1 MKLSV
6 NVKNASRLA
15 TLGVILTLAPAAA
28 WATTTSF
35 AGPYS
40 ATNSIAFT
48 NWGGNTGLTLTTLCG
63 VGSSITGGTLG
74 GNTCKLDDANGGT
87 AGTPLGVASSGVG
100 DSTWID
106 GHGTTANDEF
116 IMFQFSNNVTL
127 TNIGLNVNGASTW
140 ALYSCT
146 GTAVS
151 TCTTTLT
158 SGTNTPANTTFNST
172 TFSSTGKDFAILATS
187 NTNTAFGINNLSY
200 TYTATPEPATLGLV
214 GLSLLGLG
222 GLRLRRKA
230 GNKDA

>member
-6 NVKNASRLA
+6 NIKNASRLT
-15 TLGVILTLAPAAA
+15 TLGIILTLAPAAA

-40 ATNSIAFT
+40 ATNSIAFA
-48 NWGGNTGLTLTTLCG
+48 NWGGNTGLTLTALCG
-63 VGSSITGGTLG
+63 AGSPITSGVLG
-74 GNTCKLDDANGGT
+74 GNTCKLDDAGSP
-87 AGTPLGVASSGVG
+87 GTPLGVSSNAGG
-100 DSTWID
+100 DSAWID
-106 GHGTTANDEF
+106 GHGTAGNDDF
-116 IMFQFSNNVTL
+116 IMFQFNKNVTL
-127 TNIGLNVNGASTW
+127 TNIGLDISATSSW

-151 TCTTTLT
+151 SCTTLLT
-158 SGTNTPANTTFNST
+158 SGAGTAANTAFNST
-172 TFSSTGKDFAILATS
+172 TFSHTGQDFAILATGNS
-187 NTNTAFGINNLSY
+187 TTAFGVNNLSY